1 MQQPPPPASG
11 SAANGTAD
19 PSLHAAGLS
28 RVVEVPEHVST
39 VTFSVGDDPPKSA
52 AAAASSPQVLT
63 KELRAGLEPAPAA
76 ASATPSST
84 PHPPDKASPPSE
96 KPAKTSSGTKSRP
109 PSNPG
114 SAASSPA
121 RTRKIPGAMGSG
133 APAGMMVS
141 AMAVAGKA
149 KKAADG
155 PAPTAPKST
164 TSSPSSSSA
173 GTTTTR
179 LTKPVA
185 SKSASPSSSATPSRK
200 PSATSGRTTT
210 PTESRPA
217 TAPAHAA
224 RPKKP
229 TTSSTSSSSTTKAAG
244 SGHRAVKSAPTKRT
258 TAAATAGSS
267 SHGSPPRSP
276 GPDRTRSPSSSGS
289 GTKGSLTPKPPSR
302 SDSSGPGGTNGAPTA
317 GTKSAIEMIKLSR
330 PPPTNSCCIM
340 LQKHLLNDVNA
351 ELTVILED
359 KAALAA
365 KLAAANHETA
375 HLLETKLELTQKNHE
390 LDQKL
395 RLMAQTNAQLQAD
408 LVAARGA
415 VTSGNDTVE
424 ALQKKLADE
433 HKINAQL
440 VFFNRS
446 LKTQVCELEEAKEEA
461 AKQLALARM
470 ELDRHRPK
478 TRPANGTG
486 GGGMADHRA

>member
-1 MQQPPPPASG
+1 MQF
-11 SAANGTAD
+11 TRTRD
-19 PSLHAAGLS
+19 I
-28 RVVEVPEHVST
+28 EHVST

-52 AAAASSPQVLT
+52 VAATSTPQVIT
-63 KELRAGLEPAPAA
+63 KELRAGLDPTSAA
-76 ASATPSST
+76 DAATPSTSPLSL
-84 PHPPDKASPPSE
+84 PHPPDKSSPPVE
-96 KPAKTSSGTKSRP
+96 KPAKTSSDTKSRP
-109 PSNPG
+109 SSNPG

-141 AMAVAGKA
+141 AMAVSGKA

-155 PAPTAPKST
+155 PAPTTPKST
-164 TSSPSSSSA
+164 TASPSSSSA

-179 LTKPVA
+179 STKTVA

-200 PSATSGRTTT
+200 PSATATASRTAT

-224 RPKKP
+224 RSKKP
-229 TTSSTSSSSTTKAAG
+229 TSTSTSSSSTTKAAG

-302 SDSSGPGGTNGAPTA
+302 SDSLGPGVTNGAPTA
-317 GTKSAIEMIKLSR
+317 ATKSAIEMIKLSR
-330 PPPTNSCCIM
+330 PPPTNSCCII

-351 ELTVILED
+351 ELAVIIED

-408 LVAARGA
+408 LAAARGA
-415 VTSGNDTVE
+415 VTSGNDTVD
-424 ALQKKLADE
+424 ALQKKLAEE

-486 GGGMADHRA
+486 AGGMADHRA

>member
-1 MQQPPPPASG
+1 MQQPSPSSG
-11 SAANGTAD
+11 SAVNGNAD
-19 PSLHAAGLS
+19 TIHAAGLS
-28 RVVEVPEHVST
+28 RVVEVPEHVSI
-39 VTFSVGDDPPKSA
+39 VTFSVGDDPPKSVVSA
-52 AAAASSPQVLT
+52 TPSPQVLT
-63 KELRAGLEPAPAA
+63 KELKAGLDPMPAT

-84 PHPPDKASPPSE
+84 PLPPDKPSPPSD
-96 KPAKTSSGTKSRP
+96 KPAKPSSGTKSRP

-155 PAPTAPKST
+155 SAPTAPKST
-164 TSSPSSSSA
+164 TASPSSSSA
-173 GTTTTR
+173 GTTNTR
-179 LTKPVA
+179 TTKPVA

-200 PSATSGRTTT
+200 PSATSGRTAT

-244 SGHRAVKSAPTKRT
+244 SGHRAIKSAPTKRT

-267 SHGSPPRSP
+267 SQGSPPRSP
-276 GPDRTRSPSSSGS
+276 GPDRTRSPSSSGG
-289 GTKGSLTPKPPSR
+289 GTKGILTPKPPSR
-302 SDSSGPGGTNGAPTA
+302 SDSSGPGVTNGAPAA
-317 GTKSAIEMIKLSR
+317 GTKSAIEMIKLS
-330 PPPTNSCCIM
+330 
-340 LQKHLLNDVNA
+340 HLLNDVNA

-395 RLMAQTNAQLQAD
+395 RLMALTNAQLQAD

-424 ALQKKLADE
+424 ALQKKLAEE

-486 GGGMADHRA
+486 PGGMADHRA